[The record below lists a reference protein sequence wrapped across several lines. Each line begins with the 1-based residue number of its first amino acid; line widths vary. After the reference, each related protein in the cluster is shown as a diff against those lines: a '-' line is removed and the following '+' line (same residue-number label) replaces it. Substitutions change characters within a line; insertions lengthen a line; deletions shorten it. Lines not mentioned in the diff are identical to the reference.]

1 MYNDP
6 KDIEKIMTQQSQL
19 DVQIDVWLT
28 EFENKAAEEEKEF
41 DDKEEQEDNRLT
53 SSLWQ

>member
-6 KDIEKIMTQQSQL
+6 KDIEKITTQMTAL

-28 EFENKAAEEEKEF
+28 EFENKSAEEEKEF

-53 SSLWQ
+53 SNT